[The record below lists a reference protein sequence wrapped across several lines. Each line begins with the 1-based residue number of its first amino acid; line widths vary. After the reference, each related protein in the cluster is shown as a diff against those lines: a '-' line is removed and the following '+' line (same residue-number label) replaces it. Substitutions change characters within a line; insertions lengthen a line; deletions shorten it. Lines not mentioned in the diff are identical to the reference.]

1 MKIISITGGKGG
13 VGKSTFSV
21 LLANKLIS
29 QGKKVV
35 LADCDVECPNDYLLL
50 GEKLNHSKGKVFAN
64 FPKLDKSKCQKCGLC
79 AQNCRSNAIFQSP
92 GRYPEFLKELCSG
105 CSLCWNICPQKA
117 IGIQKKLTGEIYIND
132 LRPTTYD
139 LRLKNLNIFKFLLI
153 TTRSVGIVDES
164 GPIVTQAKKYA
175 LNLAKKIKAD
185 YLLIDTAVG
194 MHCGVI
200 RALINC
206 GKIYAVTEPTPLG
219 AHDLDLILQLIKK
232 LKISVEAVINQADL
246 GDRKLILKIIKKYKL
261 NIAYKIPYSK
271 KIVDVYSQG
280 KLKEVNIL

>member
-1 MKIISITGGKGG
+1 MKIIGITGGKGG

-117 IGIQKKLTGEIYIND
+117 IGIQKKLIGEIFENKIN
-132 LRPTTYD
+132 
-139 LRLKNLNIFKFLLI
+139 NNFLLI

-246 GDRKLILKIIKKYKL
+246 GNQKLILKIIKNYNL
-261 NIAYKIPYSK
+261 DIAYKIPYSK
-271 KIVDVYSQG
+271 KIVSAYSQG

>member
-1 MKIISITGGKGG
+1 MKIIGITGGKGG

-21 LLANKLIS
+21 LLINKLIS

-50 GEKLNHSKGKVFAN
+50 GEKLKQPKEKVFAN
-64 FPKLDKSKCQKCGLC
+64 FPKLDKTKCQKCGLC
-79 AQNCRSNAIFQSP
+79 AKLCRSNAIFQAP
-92 GRYPEFLKELCSG
+92 GQYPKFLKELCSG
-105 CSLCWNICPQKA
+105 CGLCWNICPHKA
-117 IGIQKKLTGEIYIND
+117 IGIQKKLTGEIYLN
-132 LRPTTYD
+132 
-139 LRLKNLNIFKFLLI
+139 KNPKVNNFYLVTGKSIGVLE
-153 TTRSVGIVDES
+153 ES
-164 GPIVTQAKKYA
+164 SPVVTKTKGFA
-175 LNLAKKIKAD
+175 LSLAKRVKAD

-246 GDRKLILKIIKKYKL
+246 GNQKLILKIIKNYNL
-261 NIAYKIPYSK
+261 DIAYKIPYSK
-271 KIVDVYSQG
+271 KIVSAYSQG